1 VTLLCGF
8 VSEEATMN
16 PRRKTLPALAVS
28 AAALGL
34 LGCGSEDASSGL
46 IVQDAIASVK
56 INEALARNNPTYGTA
71 HDLCGE
77 YDDWIELI
85 NTGTEEAELGGFW
98 LSDRPRDPLG
108 TALPDWLT
116 LSAGERILLWADDQA
131 YHKCAEGEE
140 VHLGFRL
147 GAADGDDVVLS
158 GPDGELMDSIRV
170 PPQPQ
175 DASAPVSAARCPDG
189 SGEVKMCDSP
199 TPTRPNSSCCQED

>member
-1 VTLLCGF
+1 
-8 VSEEATMN
+8 MN
-16 PRRKTLPALAVS
+16 PRRKALPALAVS

-34 LGCGSEDASSGL
+34 LGCGSKDASGGL

-56 INEALARNNPTYGTA
+56 INEAQARNSPAYGTA
-71 HDLCGE
+71 YDGYGE

-85 NTGTEEAELGGFW
+85 NTGTGEARLAGFW

-131 YHKCAEGEE
+131 YQTSAEDEE

-147 GAADGDDVVLS
+147 GAVDGDDVVLS
-158 GPDGELMDSIRV
+158 GPDGELMDYIRI
-170 PPQPQ
+170 PPQP
-175 DASAPVSAARCPDG
+175 DGGGATASAARCPDG
-189 SGEVKMCDSP
+189 SGEVEMCDSP
-199 TPTRPNSSCCQED
+199 TPRRPNSSCCQED